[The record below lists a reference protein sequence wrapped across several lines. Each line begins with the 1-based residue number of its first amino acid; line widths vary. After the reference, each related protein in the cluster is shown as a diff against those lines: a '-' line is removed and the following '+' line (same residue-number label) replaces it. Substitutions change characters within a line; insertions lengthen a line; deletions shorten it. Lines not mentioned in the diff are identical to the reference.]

1 MHSAKLSFSSARAA
15 VRRER
20 GADRRGGEAGFSLI
34 ETMISVGLLATVALS
49 VAQMFAVSTQANLN
63 AKAQT
68 SATLLAEQRMEQLR
82 SLTWGFDDSGIGLP
96 ESDTTTNLTQDP
108 PTSNGN
114 GLNPSPSD
122 TLRSNV
128 TGYHDFLDTYG
139 AWLGSGGAAP
149 AGTAYIRRWSV
160 EPLPT
165 NPNNTLI
172 LQVQVTPISRDRTRT
187 NGRRLRDEVRLVSVK
202 TRKAK

>member
-1 MHSAKLSFSSARAA
+1 MHSAKLSFSSASAA
-15 VRRER
+15 AR
-20 GADRRGGEAGFSLI
+20 GEHGSDRRGGEAGFSLI

-108 PTSNGN
+108 ATSNGN

-128 TGYHDFLDTYG
+128 TGYHDFLDAYG